1 MSRTTSPSTGRPYGT
16 TRICQLWEVPRST
29 VYERRARARRPLRPA
44 AKRGPRQAWTD
55 EALTEQVRAVL
66 AASPFTGEGYRKVWA
81 RLRLAGVRTSKGRVL
96 RLMREAG
103 LLAPTRVGR
112 RRGPRVHDGTITTE
126 RPDEMWGTDA
136 TSCLTTREGNATV
149 FIAVDHCTQ
158 ECIGIHAARP
168 GTRFE
173 ALEPLRQGLREHFDG
188 YEADLA
194 RGLALRHDHGSQYLS
209 DHFQEELRFLG
220 IRSSPSFVAVPEGN
234 GCAERFI
241 RTLKEQLLWVEHFE
255 TVEELRQALL
265 AFKQRYNQ
273 HWLVERHG
281 HRTPAAVRE
290 ALSPRTGA
298 AA

>member
-1 MSRTTSPSTGRPYGT
+1 M
-16 TRICQLWEVPRST
+16 
-29 VYERRARARRPLRPA
+29 
-44 AKRGPRQAWTD
+44 
-55 EALTEQVRAVL
+55 L

-136 TSCLTTREGNATV
+136 PSCLTTREGNATV

-220 IRSSPSFVAVPEGN
+220 IRSSPSFVAAPEGN

>member
-194 RGLALRHDHGSQYLS
+194 RGLALRHDHGGQYLS

-220 IRSSPSFVAVPEGN
+220 IRSSPSFVAAPEGN

-290 ALSPRTGA
+290 ALLPRTGA